1 MAPGKDENETTS
13 QQDKIRQT
21 DPIEINFKGAI
32 IRSVMIAGSP
42 WFVVKDACSALK
54 LADTTSAIRGL
65 DEDEKGKI
73 RLFTSSGEQEMN
85 IINESGLYVLA
96 FNSQKAEAVAFRR
109 WVTNVV
115 LPSLRRGAIGERQAS
130 QSGSVY
136 VRLDHPGLYRTLY
149 ESNGRLS
156 TLEIND
162 SCLVNEAESAEAD
175 AVALATMLVATLWRN
190 HRLLDQVKAF
200 NEFSNNR
207 FQMDEAIRQANQL
220 AETLIRNRQDRRDF
234 SDSLGR

>member
-1 MAPGKDENETTS
+1 MPPEKDENETTS
-13 QQDKIRQT
+13 NAKFAQIE
-21 DPIEINFKGAI
+21 PIEINFKGAI

-65 DEDEKGKI
+65 EDDEKGKV

-96 FNSQKAEAVAFRR
+96 FNSQKSEAVAFRK
-109 WVTNVV
+109 WVTNEV
-115 LPSLRRGAIGERQAS
+115 LPSLRRGAVGERQAS

-156 TLEIND
+156 TVEIDD
-162 SCLVNEAESAEAD
+162 SCLAGEAESAEAD
-175 AVALATMLVATLWRN
+175 AVALAAMLVATLWRN

-207 FQMDEAIRQANQL
+207 FQMDEAIRQANHL
-220 AETLIRNRQDRRDF
+220 AETLIRNRQDRRQF
-234 SDSLGR
+234 SDSPRR